1 MVVDDMSKH
10 DAPNLRWQG
19 DEETGDVRKDDS
31 RHLTRTVSNSS
42 GLSIRSINLRNTV
55 DPSVALPIQY
65 RSV

>member
-1 MVVDDMSKH
+1 MSKH

-19 DEETGDVRKDDS
+19 DEETGDVWKDDS
-31 RHLTRTVSNSS
+31 RHLTRTVSNGS